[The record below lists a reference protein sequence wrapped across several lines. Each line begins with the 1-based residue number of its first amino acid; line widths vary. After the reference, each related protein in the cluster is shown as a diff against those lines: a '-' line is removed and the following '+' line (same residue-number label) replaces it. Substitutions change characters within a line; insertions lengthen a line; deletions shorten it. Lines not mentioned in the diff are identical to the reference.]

1 MELSGGTNS
10 IYQYR
15 REESLYVVYRSWAR
29 HGSSF
34 DYYFAD
40 LHSGDP
46 NCLREIDDEVAARA
60 KATYARQQALKRDQ
74 CILFRER

>member
-1 MELSGGTNS
+1 MELNGGTNS
-10 IYQYR
+10 VYQYR
-15 REESLYVVYRSWAR
+15 HEKSHYVVYRSWAR

-40 LHSGDP
+40 LHSRNP
-46 NCLREIDDEVAARA
+46 NCLIEIDDEDAARA
-60 KATYARQQALKRDQ
+60 KATYAMQQAQKRDQ